1 MYVCTPM
8 YVCIHVCMYA
18 CMYACIHV
26 CMCVCMQACKHVC
39 MYVCMHV
46 RTSGWRSDP
55 SGSTTYILSF
65 PSSGTVLLPRASQM
79 TGRQIT
85 ESPAMTRSGRSTAL
99 PDKHG
104 KHLLSSKA
112 VALLVLTCPYCALLV
127 LTVPYLSLPCLS
139 TALLS
144 LVQPSTTDAS
154 ELAMPAVTTNWK
166 GEEGSGWRSLRP
178 LSLMSAQTCSE
189 KAPSTD
195 GVNVSSYS
203 VLSAPTGSSRVES
216 SRVESSRV
224 ESSRVESS
232 RHLT

>member
-127 LTVPYLSLPCLS
+127 DTVPYLSLPCL
-139 TALLS
+139 TCPYRACRLLYS
-144 LVQPSTTDAS
+144 PWSNRRRRTPRNSPCPPSQQTGRGRR
-154 ELAMPAVTTNWK
+154 AV
-166 GEEGSGWRSLRP
+166 GGAHCGRCR
-178 LSLMSAQTCSE
+178 
-189 KAPSTD
+189 
-195 GVNVSSYS
+195 
-203 VLSAPTGSSRVES
+203 
-216 SRVESSRV
+216 
-224 ESSRVESS
+224 
-232 RHLT
+232 